1 MICSNSPLQF
11 SRIAKSPR
19 SFSDACHIVRV
30 KLRLEGQAIMT
41 AVESADRVRR
51 GERIPLFRPQVAERH
66 WDMLESRGLRPHP
79 PRHALVTIAI
89 LSALFAVGGIFMARG
104 ALPKLEFAR
113 GYLEPAAGVARVR
126 AQRQGTVVLHVQ
138 NGQHVAKGDTLV
150 TLQSGQTTESGA
162 AAEAEIAAQLDG
174 QRKDIEAQLARE
186 SLWRESEARRLEA
199 TLEEA
204 EQDIASLKR
213 TLQRG
218 QEQLDLQQKHADN
231 IRKLAEDGTISLDEL
246 HRRDIAV
253 LADRQSIEASGR
265 ELIAKQTQQKT
276 TQIALEQ
283 LPTVASER
291 MRSLR
296 DALANVQ
303 QRLIEL
309 EARRAIVIRTP
320 LSGVVASLSAFVGAN
335 LTADSAVATI
345 VPDGSELHAHLM
357 VPARSIAKV
366 RLGQNVSI
374 RYDAFPYQRYGTFKG
389 QVTNIANTMTLP
401 QDADR
406 VLPMKLTEPAY
417 MVDVDIERQHIATA
431 HGRQAA
437 LRPDMLLAA
446 SVEVDRSSLLS
457 WVGES
462 VFGIAQR

>member
-1 MICSNSPLQF
+1 M
-11 SRIAKSPR
+11 
-19 SFSDACHIVRV
+19 
-30 KLRLEGQAIMT
+30 MT
-41 AVESADRVRR
+41 AVESADRVGG
-51 GERIPLFRPQVAERH
+51 GERMPLFRPQVAERH

-79 PRHALVTIAI
+79 PRHVVLTIAI
-89 LSALFAVGGIFMARG
+89 LSVLFAVGGIFMARG
-104 ALPKLEFAR
+104 ALPKLEFAH
-113 GYLEPAAGVARVR
+113 GYLEPTAGVARVR
-126 AQRQGTVVLHVQ
+126 AQRQGTVSLLYVQ
-138 NGQHVAKGDTLV
+138 NGQHVAKGDALV

-162 AAEAEIAAQLDG
+162 AAEAEIAAQLEG
-174 QRKDIEAQLARE
+174 QRTDIQAQLARE
-186 SLWRESEARRLEA
+186 SLWRESEARRLAA

-204 EQDIASLKR
+204 EQDIASLQR

-218 QEQLDLQQKHADN
+218 QEQLTLREKHADN
-231 IRKLAEDGTISLDEL
+231 IRKLAEEGTISLDEL

-253 LADRQSIEASGR
+253 LVDRQSIEASMR
-265 ELIAKQTQQKT
+265 ELAAKQTLQKT

-283 LPTVASER
+283 LPTMASER
-291 MRSLR
+291 LRSLR

-309 EARRAIVIRTP
+309 EARRAMVIRTP

-345 VPDGSELHAHLM
+345 VPDGSELRARLL
-357 VPARSIAKV
+357 VPARAIGKV
-366 RLGQNVSI
+366 RLGQTVSI

-389 QVTNIANTMTLP
+389 EVTNVANTMTLP
-401 QDADR
+401 QEADR
-406 VLPMKLTEPAY
+406 VLPVKLTEPAY

-431 HGRQAA
+431 RGRRAA